1 MEEFSSSILNKMSGV
16 AKPQKKFLVTLF
28 LTILLMRGK
37 VNFRNLSRYS
47 NLSEKTYSRQFRAA
61 FDFADFNK
69 RLIEELVPI
78 GHEKIGVMDASFI
91 TKSGKKTY
99 GLGFFYDSS
108 HDKAA
113 KGLEI
118 SNLAVID
125 VTDNTGYTLSS
136 WQTPPQ
142 EEIKELVA
150 NRRTSENENEAEDD
164 EKDEDEIS
172 RVDFYAEHLHRD
184 VGQLPNEVKY
194 LVVDGYYA
202 KSKFVK
208 AAREV
213 GLYVIGKLRHDAN
226 LRYLFKGVQKKFGKR
241 RQYDGKV
248 KFDDLS
254 RFDYVDE
261 VDKDI
266 YLYTIRVN
274 NVNLK
279 CNIRLVYLLNL
290 RNKKKPG
297 YALLF
302 SIDTD
307 LDAKTIY
314 RYYKARFQIE
324 FIFRDAKQF
333 TGLNDC
339 QARCQES
346 LDFHFNASL
355 TVLNL
360 AKADAFLSFDYN
372 PDTPFSLATQK
383 MVYFNEHLL
392 QKVFSIL
399 DLDLSLIKSNPDFE
413 ILRTYGAIAPS
424 GCG

>member
-1 MEEFSSSILNKMSGV
+1 MENFITHILGEMSGV

-28 LTILLMRGK
+28 LTIFLMRGK

-47 NLSEKTYSRQFRAA
+47 ELSEKTYSRQFRNS
-61 FDFADFNK
+61 FDFTTFNEQ
-69 RLIEELVPI
+69 LIKDVIPSH
-78 GHEKIGVMDASFI
+78 HEKIGAMAASYLS
-91 TKSGKKTY
+91 KSGQETY

-108 HDKAA
+108 HNKAA

-125 VTDNTGYTLSS
+125 VTDNTAYTLSS

-142 EEIKELVA
+142 EEIEALVA
-150 NRRTSENENEAEDD
+150 DKKVGENESEEEEDD
-164 EKDEDEIS
+164 EVS
-172 RVDFYAEHLHRD
+172 RVDFYAEHLRRD
-184 VGQLPNEVKY
+184 AVHLPDDVKY

-208 AAREV
+208 VARKT
-213 GLYVIGKLRHDAN
+213 GLHIVGKLRHDAN
-226 LRYLFKGVQKKFGKR
+226 LRYLFKGKQKKSGRNRK
-241 RQYDGKV
+241 YDGKV

-254 RFDYVDE
+254 RFEYVDE
-261 VDKDI
+261 VDEDI
-266 YLYTIRVN
+266 HLYTAEVY

-279 CNIRLVYLLNL
+279 CSIRLVYLLNS
-290 RNKKKPG
+290 RNKKKPR

-302 SIDTD
+302 STDTE
-307 LDAKTIY
+307 LDAETIY

-333 TGLNDC
+333 TGLSDC
-339 QARCQES
+339 QARRQES
-346 LDFHFNASL
+346 LNFHFNASL

-360 AKADAFLSFDYN
+360 AKVDAYLSFDYDV
-372 PDTPFSLATQK
+372 DTPFSLATQK

-392 QKVFSIL
+392 TKVFSIL
-399 DLDLSLIKSNPDFE
+399 DLDLSLINCQPDLDA
-413 ILRTYGAIAPS
+413 LRTYGAIAPS
-424 GCG
+424 GIG

>member
-1 MEEFSSSILNKMSGV
+1 MEGKMEEFVSSILNKMSGV

-47 NLSEKTYSRQFRAA
+47 DLSEKTYSRQFRAA
-61 FDFADFNK
+61 FDFVDFNE
-69 RLIEELVPI
+69 RLIEELVPLE
-78 GHEKIGVMDASFI
+78 HEKIGVMDCSFI
-91 TKSGKKTY
+91 SKSGKKTY

-108 HDKAA
+108 HDKAS

-125 VTDNTGYTLSS
+125 VTDNTGYTLSG

-142 EEIKELVA
+142 EEIQELVA
-150 NRRTSENENEAEDD
+150 VRRASENESEED
-164 EKDEDEIS
+164 DEDEIS
-172 RVDFYAEHLHRD
+172 RVDFYAEHLRRD
-184 VGQLPNEVKY
+184 VGHLPNEVKY
-194 LVVDGYYA
+194 LAVDGHYA

-208 AAREV
+208 AARQV
-213 GLYVIGKLRHDAN
+213 GLHIIGKLRHDAN
-226 LRYLFKGVQKKFGKR
+226 LRYLFKGIQKKVGKR

-254 RFDYVDE
+254 RFEYVDE

-266 YLYTIRVN
+266 HLYTALVN

-290 RNKKKPG
+290 RNKKKPS

-302 SIDTD
+302 STDTD
-307 LDAKTIY
+307 LEAETIY

-360 AKADAFLSFDYN
+360 AKVDAYLSFDYDL
-372 PDTPFSLATQK
+372 DTPFSLATQK
-383 MVYFNEHLL
+383 MVYFNQHLL
-392 QKVFSIL
+392 QKVCSIL
-399 DLDLSLIKSNPDFE
+399 GFDLSLIKSNPDFE
-413 ILRTYGAIAPS
+413 ALRTYGAIAPS
-424 GCG
+424 GSG